1 MDVTG
6 LINYGAIGI
15 VLAYF
20 IWKDNATMKDFR
32 TSLDSLK
39 DAIQIIRTEIEIK
52 NKQD

>member
-1 MDVTG
+1 MDVNG

-32 TSLDSLK
+32 NSLDSLK
-39 DAIQIIRTEIEIK
+39 EMIQMMKAEIDIK
-52 NKQD
+52 NKQ

>member
-1 MDVTG
+1 MDTTG
-6 LINYGAIGI
+6 LLNYGAIGI

-39 DAIQIIRTEIEIK
+39 ETIQIIKTEIEIK
-52 NKQD
+52 NK